1 MLSEEEEKS
10 QGESP
15 EGRVQPDVP
24 GLRGTSL
31 TILTLVGVLKRF
43 ALFAK
48 PLFDQ
53 LALVLVFLESSGAKT
68 TNLAAHVLASAITWQ
83 LCAQK
88 FLMICCSFNWL
99 SGIRFYQECK
109 KLKCWLLTY
118 WDHICII
125 SFGIIDCCK
134 HEKNRPNIG
143 AVSNVW
149 LRRSGETYK
158 TWYPII
164 LRQTCSSLAR
174 QCKIGG

>member
-1 MLSEEEEKS
+1 MY
-10 QGESP
+10 
-15 EGRVQPDVP
+15 VHITPDIFKKKKKRKLKINVYRTS
-24 GLRGTSL
+24 GGTSAYCSL
-31 TILTLVGVLKRF
+31 QKERRELLQGKAARGGFGAAGQPRLGWLLVWF
-43 ALFAK
+43 
-48 PLFDQ
+48 
-53 LALVLVFLESSGAKT
+53 
-68 TNLAAHVLASAITWQ
+68 AITWQ

-134 HEKNRPNIG
+134 HENNRPNIG

-149 LRRSGETYK
+149 LRRSEETYK

>member
-1 MLSEEEEKS
+1 MPPRHVYREEYT
-10 QGESP
+10 
-15 EGRVQPDVP
+15 GRWTNVNIFT
-24 GLRGTSL
+24 GA
-31 TILTLVGVLKRF
+31 LTLGRMIDITKPDGQVIRCHQSDNWCANHHHFSCCHFNHHRF
-43 ALFAK
+43 
-48 PLFDQ
+48 
-53 LALVLVFLESSGAKT
+53 
-68 TNLAAHVLASAITWQ
+68 ITGQ

>member
-1 MLSEEEEKS
+1 MAQTHLKMAQTHLKLKMAQTHLKLISKIQNGSKWLKLISKFWLLTQKFKMAQTHLKS
-10 QGESP
+10 FNGRQG
-15 EGRVQPDVP
+15 G
-24 GLRGTSL
+24 
-31 TILTLVGVLKRF
+31 ILQSISGV
-43 ALFAK
+43 
-48 PLFDQ
+48 
-53 LALVLVFLESSGAKT
+53 SGA
-68 TNLAAHVLASAITWQ
+68 SGGWQ

-125 SFGIIDCCK
+125 SFGIIDCYK

>member
-1 MLSEEEEKS
+1 MFSVYL
-10 QGESP
+10 
-15 EGRVQPDVP
+15 DNN
-24 GLRGTSL
+24 
-31 TILTLVGVLKRF
+31 TLHDTL
-43 ALFAK
+43 LN
-48 PLFDQ
+48 Q
-53 LALVLVFLESSGAKT
+53 LAQEIYNIVSRHKSPYISFFLSFVISDLQFYVIRLSILSIP
-68 TNLAAHVLASAITWQ
+68 NVCITWQ

>member
-1 MLSEEEEKS
+1 MSALTVCVISSIYSFLSLS
-10 QGESP
+10 FTSP
-15 EGRVQPDVP
+15 FVFFVALLSGVIIFPDIGDCVSGRQVAD
-24 GLRGTSL
+24 
-31 TILTLVGVLKRF
+31 
-43 ALFAK
+43 
-48 PLFDQ
+48 
-53 LALVLVFLESSGAKT
+53 
-68 TNLAAHVLASAITWQ
+68 ITWQ

-134 HEKNRPNIG
+134 NEKKRPNKG

>member
-1 MLSEEEEKS
+1 MDGSEIESLVSEIWSTRMNCSNINRWGDPYKS
-10 QGESP
+10 
-15 EGRVQPDVP
+15 
-24 GLRGTSL
+24 
-31 TILTLVGVLKRF
+31 
-43 ALFAK
+43 ALFLCTLSIGGGAQTLSVSFGEFCHYRFLIPRG
-48 PLFDQ
+48 PL
-53 LALVLVFLESSGAKT
+53 LLLSIGPIPS
-68 TNLAAHVLASAITWQ
+68 ITWQ

-125 SFGIIDCCK
+125 SFGIFDCCK
-134 HEKNRPNIG
+134 NEKKRPNKG

>member
-1 MLSEEEEKS
+1 MSSVNKKTKETIICDNQGRMISKSALNCKLS
-10 QGESP
+10 
-15 EGRVQPDVP
+15 
-24 GLRGTSL
+24 
-31 TILTLVGVLKRF
+31 VLM
-43 ALFAK
+43 LFAGLSRK
-48 PLFDQ
+48 SCAEIPPLPP
-53 LALVLVFLESSGAKT
+53 
-68 TNLAAHVLASAITWQ
+68 ITWQ

-134 HEKNRPNIG
+134 HENNRPNIG

-149 LRRSGETYK
+149 LRRSEETYK

>member
-1 MLSEEEEKS
+1 MEVRMWEYTQETPHAKCNIDIKVLLIHGQLGQISWKFGQKYFNAEY
-10 QGESP
+10 
-15 EGRVQPDVP
+15 V
-24 GLRGTSL
+24 
-31 TILTLVGVLKRF
+31 IVGGHKN
-43 ALFAK
+43 
-48 PLFDQ
+48 
-53 LALVLVFLESSGAKT
+53 S
-68 TNLAAHVLASAITWQ
+68 ITWQ

-134 HEKNRPNIG
+134 HENNRPNIG

-149 LRRSGETYK
+149 LRRSEETYK

>member
-1 MLSEEEEKS
+1 MEISIIKS
-10 QGESP
+10 FNLWFFFDNLQES
-15 EGRVQPDVP
+15 GHKHSNAHTKR
-24 GLRGTSL
+24 
-31 TILTLVGVLKRF
+31 ICGVYVYLWHQIF
-43 ALFAK
+43 FCYN
-48 PLFDQ
+48 F
-53 LALVLVFLESSGAKT
+53 T
-68 TNLAAHVLASAITWQ
+68 ITWQ

>member
-68 TNLAAHVLASAITWQ
+68 TNLAAHVLASA
-83 LCAQK
+83 
-88 FLMICCSFNWL
+88 M
-99 SGIRFYQECK
+99 
-109 KLKCWLLTY
+109 
-118 WDHICII
+118 
-125 SFGIIDCCK
+125 
-134 HEKNRPNIG
+134 
-143 AVSNVW
+143 
-149 LRRSGETYK
+149 
-158 TWYPII
+158 
-164 LRQTCSSLAR
+164 
-174 QCKIGG
+174 